1 MKTFGQFRQ
10 DSDWAIEN
18 LIAEAKGFKDAV
30 KRRRKKKQEYLTKW
44 EKKVKKLKDSGG
56 SHWSGLEA
64 VE

>member
-1 MKTFGQFRQ
+1 MKTFHQFQ
-10 DSDWAIEN
+10 EDMTFAVEN
-18 LIAEAKGFKDAV
+18 LMFEAKGFKDAV